1 MNSHSSEAALVIS
14 NIRSQLVSKLI
25 CVIAIFLLLSSCNH
39 EKTSFGKASVVQDS
53 AHSVSEAVLNLSY
66 ERPTRVQGI
75 IRSICPDDGCWV
87 VVEDDVNVLRI
98 ELGDNDIAAPNNWM
112 GERVIVEGVIA
123 KKVILPGSPGFDAY
137 EKSCEQSRAQSKSLN
152 SGTVF
157 NAYRIER
164 LLKQR

>member
-1 MNSHSSEAALVIS
+1 MNSHSSEAAEVKTIKITKLAS
-14 NIRSQLVSKLI
+14 LLI
-25 CVIAIFLLLSSCNH
+25 CIVAVSLLLSSCNR

-112 GERVIVEGVIA
+112 GERVIVEGVIS

-164 LLKQR
+164 LLKKR